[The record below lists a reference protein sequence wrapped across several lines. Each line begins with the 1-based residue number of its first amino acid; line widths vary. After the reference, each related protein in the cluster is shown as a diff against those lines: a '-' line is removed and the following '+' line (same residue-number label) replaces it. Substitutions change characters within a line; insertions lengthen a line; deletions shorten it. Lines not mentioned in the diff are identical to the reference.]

1 MQKFDLPKSEAERG
15 ILLGILKFVKAGL
28 RIERLRPLTVSIASA
43 RSVIRRAFALSV
55 AMSGMTWM
63 NHEHSLMSAVASS
76 APVT

>member
-63 NHEHSLMSAVASS
+63 NHEHAVMSAVASS